1 MLKKIFIF
9 IIFILALQP
18 FAAWSKDLNNKQK
31 DAITTR
37 YQTIDEEAE
46 YAEFAEFELQI
57 SEEIYD
63 PLEKMNRKIFIFN
76 DYFDRYFFEH
86 VAKFYRKGVPKSA
99 RLSIRNFLL
108 NLSLPISAVNSL
120 LQGNVDNTLSTF
132 SSFIINTTIGFG
144 GLFEVAID
152 KGIKYRVEDFGQTL
166 GHYRT
171 GSGAYLLLPFLGPS
185 SVRDLG
191 GLIVDKSVNPFELN
205 FLEVGGREDFINNN
219 IRFGLAG
226 FSVIDKRESLI
237 DIIDTIKVDSFD
249 PYATYRSAYLQK
261 RQTDVKF

>member
-1 MLKKIFIF
+1 MPKKIFIF

-18 FAAWSKDLNNKQK
+18 FAAWSKAANKKQK
-31 DAITTR
+31 DAVTTR

-46 YAEFAEFELQI
+46 YAEFELQT

-86 VAKFYRKGVPKSA
+86 VAKFYHKGVPQGA
-99 RLSIRNFLL
+99 RMSIRNFLL

-132 SSFIINTTIGFG
+132 SNFLINTTVGFG
-144 GLFEVAID
+144 GLFDVAGD

-171 GSGAYLLLPFLGPS
+171 GSGAYLVLPFLGPS

-191 GLIVDKSVNPFELN
+191 GLIVDKSANPFELN
-205 FLEVGGREDFINNN
+205 FLEFGGREDFINNN
-219 IRFGLAG
+219 VRLGLAG
-226 FSVIDKRESLI
+226 ASAVDKRESLI
-237 DIIDTIKVDSFD
+237 DIIDSIKADSFD

-261 RQTDVKF
+261 RQTDIKF

>member
-1 MLKKIFIF
+1 MPKKIFTL

-18 FAAWSKDLNNKQK
+18 FAAWSKAPNKKQK

-46 YAEFAEFELQI
+46 YAEFELQT

-86 VAKFYRKGVPKSA
+86 VAKFYRKGVPQGA
-99 RLSIRNFLL
+99 RMSIRNFLL

-132 SSFIINTTIGFG
+132 SNFLINTTIGLG
-144 GLFEVAID
+144 GLFDVAGD

-166 GHYRT
+166 GYYRN
-171 GSGAYLLLPFLGPS
+171 GSGAYLVLPFLGPS

-205 FLEVGGREDFINNN
+205 FLEVGGREDILSNNV
-219 IRFGLAG
+219 RLGLAG
-226 FSVIDKRESLI
+226 AAAVDKRESLI
-237 DIIDTIKVDSFD
+237 DIIDSIKADSFD

-261 RQTDVKF
+261 RQTDIKF